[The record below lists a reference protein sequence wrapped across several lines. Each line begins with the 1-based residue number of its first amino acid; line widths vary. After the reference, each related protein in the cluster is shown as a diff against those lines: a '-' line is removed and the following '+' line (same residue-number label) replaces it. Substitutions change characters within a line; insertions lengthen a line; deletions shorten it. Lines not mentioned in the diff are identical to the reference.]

1 MSALCAIKPKIQ
13 NLYQKNCKT
22 LIKTRVTDQISLD
35 DSECGCV
42 SLTAMHNSFKPKFLV
57 MAFAL
62 LFSGVTQAQDT
73 SAINAGD
80 TTWVLVSSALVMLM
94 TPGLAFFY
102 AGLIRR
108 KNALNAI
115 MMSFSA
121 LGVISLLW
129 ATLGYSLAFAPGN
142 ALIGGLQ
149 WLGLRGVG
157 LTANPDYSST
167 IPHQAFM
174 IYQMMFAIIT
184 PAVISGAIVER
195 MKFKSYLLFIML
207 WSLLVYAPLA
217 HWVWGVGGWLRNLGL
232 IDFAGGTVVE
242 IASGMSAL
250 AAAFVVGSRRGYP
263 RAVFVPHNV
272 PLVMLGAGILWF
284 GWFGFNAGGSLA
296 GNGVAVA
303 AFVNTNLGAAA
314 ALSTWMLLEILRI
327 GKPTAVGA
335 ATGAVVGLVAITPGA
350 GFVEPFAAVAICGV
364 AALVSY
370 SVIQIKT
377 RLRADDSLDVFACHG
392 TAGIVGT
399 LLLGVFAT
407 KTVNPFGADGLL
419 FGHAAQ
425 LGIQAI
431 GVLAAA
437 VYAFLGTSVILL
449 VLRAT
454 IGIRTSNANEEEGLD
469 LADHGETAQ
478 HEGDFGFSNTSSS
491 LGSSVVLHSSSD

>member
-1 MSALCAIKPKIQ
+1 MFQFNRPMVLF
-13 NLYQKNCKT
+13 
-22 LIKTRVTDQISLD
+22 
-35 DSECGCV
+35 
-42 SLTAMHNSFKPKFLV
+42 TAFM
-57 MAFAL
+57 M
-62 LFSGVTQAQDT
+62 FSGITQAQDT
-73 SAINAGD
+73 STINAGD
-80 TTWVLVSSALVMLM
+80 TAWVLVSSALVMFM

-129 ATLGYSLAFAPGN
+129 VTVGYSLAFAPGN

-149 WLGLRGVG
+149 WVGLRGVG
-157 LTANPDYSST
+157 LTANPDYSAT

-174 IYQMMFAIIT
+174 VYQMMFAIIT

-195 MKFKSYLLFIML
+195 MKFKAYLLFMVL
-207 WSLLVYAPLA
+207 WSLLIYAPLA
-217 HWVWGVGGWLRNLGL
+217 HWVWGTGGWLRNLGL

-263 RAVFVPHNV
+263 KAVFVPHNV

-314 ALSTWMLLEILRI
+314 ALSVWMLLELLRI

-350 GFVEPFAAVAICGV
+350 GFVEPFAAIVIGGIAT
-364 AALVSY
+364 LVSY
-370 SVIQIKT
+370 SVIQMKT

-407 KTVNPFGADGLL
+407 KTVNAFGADGFLY
-419 FGHAAQ
+419 GNAGQ
-425 LGIQAI
+425 IGIQAI

-437 VYAFLGTSVILL
+437 TFAFLGTSVILL
-449 VLRAT
+449 LLKAT

-469 LADHGETAQ
+469 LTEHGETAQ
-478 HEGDFGFSNTSSS
+478 HEGDFGFSNASSA
-491 LGSSVVLHSSSD
+491 LGSSVVLQLNKD

>member
-1 MSALCAIKPKIQ
+1 MFQFNRPMVLF
-13 NLYQKNCKT
+13 
-22 LIKTRVTDQISLD
+22 
-35 DSECGCV
+35 
-42 SLTAMHNSFKPKFLV
+42 TAFM
-57 MAFAL
+57 M
-62 LFSGVTQAQDT
+62 FSGIAQAQDT
-73 SAINAGD
+73 STINAGD
-80 TTWVLVSSALVMLM
+80 TAWVLVSSALVMFM

-129 ATLGYSLAFAPGN
+129 VTVGYSLAFAPGN

-149 WLGLRGVG
+149 WVGLRGVG
-157 LTANPDYSST
+157 LTANPDYSAT

-174 IYQMMFAIIT
+174 VYQMMFAIIT

-195 MKFKSYLLFIML
+195 MKFKAYLLFMVL
-207 WSLLVYAPLA
+207 WSLLIYAPLA
-217 HWVWGVGGWLRNLGL
+217 HWVWGTGGWLRNLGL

-263 RAVFVPHNV
+263 KAVFVPHNV

-314 ALSTWMLLEILRI
+314 ALSVWMLLELLRI

-350 GFVEPFAAVAICGV
+350 GFVEPFAAIVIGGIAT
-364 AALVSY
+364 LVSY
-370 SVIQIKT
+370 SVIQMKT

-407 KTVNPFGADGLL
+407 KTVNAFGADGFLY
-419 FGHAAQ
+419 GNAGQ
-425 LGIQAI
+425 IGIQAI

-437 VYAFLGTSVILL
+437 TFAFLGTSVILL
-449 VLRAT
+449 LLKAT

-469 LADHGETAQ
+469 LTEHGETAQ
-478 HEGDFGFSNTSSS
+478 HEGDFGFSNASSA
-491 LGSSVVLHSSSD
+491 LGSSVVLQLNKD

>member
-1 MSALCAIKPKIQ
+1 ML
-13 NLYQKNCKT
+13 N
-22 LIKTRVTDQISLD
+22 KTRVSAANLLD
-35 DSECGCV
+35 DPQHDCV
-42 SLTAMHNSFKPKFLV
+42 SLTLMLKFLSHPMV
-57 MAFAL
+57 FVTVL
-62 LFSGVTQAQDT
+62 LLLSGIAQAQDT
-73 SAINAGD
+73 NAINSGD
-80 TTWVLVSSALVMLM
+80 TTWVLVSSALVMFM

-102 AGLIRR
+102 AGLVRQ

-129 ATLGYSLAFAPGN
+129 VTVGYSLAFAPGN

-149 WLGLRGVG
+149 WFGLRGVG
-157 LTANPDYSST
+157 LTANPDYSAT
-167 IPHQAFM
+167 VPHQAFM

-195 MKFKSYLLFIML
+195 MKFKTYLLFMVL
-207 WSLLVYAPLA
+207 WSLLIYAPLA
-217 HWVWGVGGWLRNLGL
+217 HWVWGVGGWLRNLGV

-250 AAAFVVGSRRGYP
+250 AAAFVVGQRRGYP
-263 RAVFVPHNV
+263 KAVFVPHNV
-272 PLVMLGAGILWF
+272 PLVMLGAGILWV
-284 GWFGFNAGGSLA
+284 GWFGFNAGGSMA

-314 ALSTWMLLEILRI
+314 ALSVWMLLEILRI

-335 ATGAVVGLVAITPGA
+335 ATGAVVGLVAVTPGA
-350 GFVEPFAAVAICGV
+350 GFVEPFAAIAIAAI

-377 RLRADDSLDVFACHG
+377 KLGADDSLDVFACHG

-399 LLLGVFAT
+399 LLLGVFAS
-407 KTVNPFGADGLL
+407 KTVNAFGADGLL
-419 FGHAAQ
+419 YGHAAQ

-437 VYAFLGTSVILL
+437 AFAFFGTAGILL
-449 VLRAT
+449 LLKYA
-454 IGIRTSNANEEEGLD
+454 IGVRVSSQSEEEGLD
-469 LADHGETAQ
+469 LSEHGESAL
-478 HEGDFGFSNTSSS
+478 HEGNFGFSSASGA
-491 LGSSVVLHSSSD
+491 LGSSVVIQSGND

>member
-1 MSALCAIKPKIQ
+1 M
-13 NLYQKNCKT
+13 
-22 LIKTRVTDQISLD
+22 
-35 DSECGCV
+35 
-42 SLTAMHNSFKPKFLV
+42 M
-57 MAFAL
+57 
-62 LFSGVTQAQDT
+62 FSGITQAQDT
-73 SAINAGD
+73 STINAGD
-80 TTWVLVSSALVMLM
+80 TAWVLVSSALVMFM

-129 ATLGYSLAFAPGN
+129 VTVGYSLAFAPGN

-149 WLGLRGVG
+149 WVGLRGVG
-157 LTANPDYSST
+157 LTANPDYSAT

-174 IYQMMFAIIT
+174 VYQMMFAIIT

-195 MKFKSYLLFIML
+195 MKFKAYLLFMVL
-207 WSLLVYAPLA
+207 WSLLIYAPLA
-217 HWVWGVGGWLRNLGL
+217 HWVWGTGGWLRNLGL

-263 RAVFVPHNV
+263 KAVFVPHNV

-314 ALSTWMLLEILRI
+314 ALSVWMLLELLRI

-350 GFVEPFAAVAICGV
+350 GFVEPFAAIVIGGIAT
-364 AALVSY
+364 LVSY
-370 SVIQIKT
+370 SVIQMKT

-407 KTVNPFGADGLL
+407 KTVNAFGADGFLY
-419 FGHAAQ
+419 GNAGQ
-425 LGIQAI
+425 IGIQAI

-437 VYAFLGTSVILL
+437 TFAFLGTSVILL
-449 VLRAT
+449 LLKAT

-469 LADHGETAQ
+469 LTEHGETAQ
-478 HEGDFGFSNTSSS
+478 HEGDFGFSNASSA
-491 LGSSVVLHSSSD
+491 LGSSVVLQLNKD

>member
-1 MSALCAIKPKIQ
+1 MFQFNRPMVLF
-13 NLYQKNCKT
+13 
-22 LIKTRVTDQISLD
+22 
-35 DSECGCV
+35 
-42 SLTAMHNSFKPKFLV
+42 TAFM
-57 MAFAL
+57 M
-62 LFSGVTQAQDT
+62 FSGIAQAQDT
-73 SAINAGD
+73 STINAGD
-80 TTWVLVSSALVMLM
+80 TAWVLVSSALVMFM

-129 ATLGYSLAFAPGN
+129 VTVGYSLAFAPGN

-149 WLGLRGVG
+149 WVGLRSVG
-157 LTANPDYSST
+157 LTANPDYSAT

-174 IYQMMFAIIT
+174 VYQMMFAIIT

-195 MKFKSYLLFIML
+195 MKFKAYLLFMVL
-207 WSLLVYAPLA
+207 WSLLIYAPLA
-217 HWVWGVGGWLRNLGL
+217 HWVWGTGGWLRNLGL

-263 RAVFVPHNV
+263 KAVFVPHNV

-314 ALSTWMLLEILRI
+314 ALSVWMLLELLRI

-350 GFVEPFAAVAICGV
+350 GFVEPFAAIVIGGIAT
-364 AALVSY
+364 LVSY
-370 SVIQIKT
+370 SVIQMKT

-407 KTVNPFGADGLL
+407 KTVNAFGADGFLY
-419 FGHAAQ
+419 GNAGQ
-425 LGIQAI
+425 IGIQAI

-437 VYAFLGTSVILL
+437 TFAFLGTSVILL
-449 VLRAT
+449 LLKAT

-469 LADHGETAQ
+469 LTEHGETAQ
-478 HEGDFGFSNTSSS
+478 HEGDFGFSNASSA
-491 LGSSVVLHSSSD
+491 LGSSVVLQLNKD

>member
-1 MSALCAIKPKIQ
+1 MPQFFIYP
-13 NLYQKNCKT
+13 
-22 LIKTRVTDQISLD
+22 
-35 DSECGCV
+35 
-42 SLTAMHNSFKPKFLV
+42 
-57 MAFAL
+57 MAFFTVFM
-62 LFSGVTQAQDT
+62 LFSGVAQAQDT
-73 SAINAGD
+73 STINAGD
-80 TTWVLVSSALVMLM
+80 TTWVLVSSVLVMFM

-102 AGLIRR
+102 AGLVRQ

-129 ATLGYSLAFAPGN
+129 VTVGYSLAFAPGN
-142 ALIGGLQ
+142 GLIGGLQ
-149 WLGLRGVG
+149 WFGLRGVG
-157 LTANPDYSST
+157 LTPNPDYSAT

-174 IYQMMFAIIT
+174 VYQMMFAIIT

-195 MKFKSYLLFIML
+195 MKFKAYLLFIVL
-207 WSLLVYAPLA
+207 WSLLIYAPLA
-217 HWVWGVGGWLRNLGL
+217 HWVWGTGGWLRNLGV

-250 AAAFVVGSRRGYP
+250 AAAFIVGQRRGYP
-263 RAVFVPHNV
+263 KAVFVPHNV

-314 ALSTWMLLEILRI
+314 ALSVWMLLEIFRI

-350 GFVEPFAAVAICGV
+350 GFVEPFAAIAIGGI

-377 RLRADDSLDVFACHG
+377 KLPADDSLDVFACHG

-407 KTVNPFGADGLL
+407 KTVNAFGSDGLL
-419 FGHAAQ
+419 YGNTAQ

-437 VYAFLGTSVILL
+437 VFAFLGTSVILL
-449 VLRAT
+449 VLKAT
-454 IGIRTSNANEEEGLD
+454 IGIRVSNANEEEGLD
-469 LADHGETAQ
+469 LTEHGETAH
-478 HEGDFGFSNTSSS
+478 HEGNFGFSSAASS
-491 LGSSVVLHSSSD
+491 LGSSVVLQLKD